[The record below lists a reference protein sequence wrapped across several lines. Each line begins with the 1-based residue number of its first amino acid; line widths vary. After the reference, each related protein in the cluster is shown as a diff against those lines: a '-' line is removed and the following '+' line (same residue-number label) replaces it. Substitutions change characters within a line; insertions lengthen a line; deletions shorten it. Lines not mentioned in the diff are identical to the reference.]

1 MKEPTEETRRALERA
16 VTPSALMLFGLGGLA
31 ATAAL
36 AELALPLLIVGGC
49 VGGAAL
55 VLRRPPPAK

>member
-1 MKEPTEETRRALERA
+1 MKGGPDEPRRTLERTVA
-16 VTPSALMLFGLGGLA
+16 PAALMLFGLGGLA